1 MEGPLV
7 SDTTEI
13 LSGAPGTSE
22 DAPVGI
28 PAPPAAA
35 GGSAQGD
42 AGAGGT
48 MASTSKSRS
57 RGGTGLS
64 SLLMPELQRIAQ
76 TMGIPGA
83 GRMRKGQLIE
93 AIEARQGG
101 APRQQTGAASQGSD
115 QRVASAGAD
124 ATRLRKQDAME
135 PDITTQPGIGDRAA
149 SGLGAGAHGG
159 IGADGAGGAGGAG
172 QQLSFDQAA
181 VTDRPNGRAQQAPA
195 QQAPAQQAAAQQGA
209 APAGAQET
217 AGVPQAAQDDAQP
230 GEAASAETQRGDRR
244 RRNGRRDDQS
254 SRGRDQAAREQSGR
268 DGASRDGG
276 GREGGR
282 EQGSRDQGSREQ
294 GSRDQGGRDHG
305 GRDGASRDNG
315 GQERGGQERGGRDRE
330 PMAASRGPAGDQYD
344 DGDGRRRGRDR
355 FRNRNRRRDR
365 QADSEPVIAE
375 DDVLIPIA
383 GILDVLESQGY
394 AFVRTTGY
402 LPGPNDVYVS
412 LSQVRK
418 NGLRKGD
425 VIEGA
430 VRQPREG
437 ERREKFNA
445 LLRLDKVNGLDPE
458 KSVSRPEFS
467 KLVPL
472 YPQDRLRLETDPAN
486 MTTRIIDLICPIG
499 KGQRGLIVSPPKAG
513 KTMILQAIANAITKN
528 NPECHLMVVLV
539 DERPEE
545 VTDMQ
550 RTVKGEVIHSTFDH
564 PADDHTTVAELAIER
579 AKRLVEM
586 GHDVVILLDNITR
599 LGRAYNNSAPASGR
613 ILSGGVDSTALYPPK
628 RFFGAARNIEHGG
641 SLTILAAALIETGSR
656 MDEVIF
662 EEFKGTGNMEL
673 RLRRELAEKR
683 LFPAVDVD
691 ASSTRK
697 EEILLA
703 PEELKI
709 VWQLRR
715 VLHALE
721 PQQALELLMEQMR
734 KTKSNAEFLLQVQKT
749 TLGS

>member
-7 SDTTEI
+7 SDTTE
-13 LSGAPGTSE
+13 LLNGTPGVSE
-22 DAPVGI
+22 DAPIGI
-28 PAPPAAA
+28 SAPPAAA
-35 GGSAQGD
+35 SGSAPGD
-42 AGAGGT
+42 PGADGAT
-48 MASTSKSRS
+48 ASTSKSRS

-76 TMGIPGA
+76 SMGIPGA
-83 GRMRKGQLIE
+83 GRMRKGQLVE
-93 AIEARQGG
+93 AIQARQGG
-101 APRQQTGAASQGSD
+101 AAKQETGAANQGSD

-124 ATRLRKQDAME
+124 STRLRKQDAME
-135 PDITTQPGIGDRAA
+135 PDTRTQPGIGDGAA
-149 SGLGAGAHGG
+149 AGIGASTRGG
-159 IGADGAGGAGGAG
+159 IGVDGAG

-181 VTDRPNGRAQQAPA
+181 VTDRPNGQRRSRPRLSRRAPSRL
-195 QQAPAQQAAAQQGA
+195 
-209 APAGAQET
+209 ET
-217 AGVPQAAQDDAQP
+217 
-230 GEAASAETQRGDRR
+230 RR
-244 RRNGRRDDQS
+244 RRRPAGRPGRRS
-254 SRGRDQAAREQSGR
+254 AGYTRPRRARCSAATGGAGTDAVTTSPRAAGTR
-268 DGASRDGG
+268 AASRAAAVT
-276 GREGGR
+276 RAAVT
-282 EQGSRDQGSREQ
+282 QQA
-294 GSRDQGGRDHG
+294 SRDQGGRDHG
-305 GRDGASRDNG
+305 GRDS
-315 GQERGGQERGGRDRE
+315 GGQERGGRDRE
-330 PMAASRGPAGDQYD
+330 PMAASRGPSDNRGPSDQYD
-344 DGDGRRRGRDR
+344 DSAGRGRSRDR

-365 QADSEPVIAE
+365 QAEPETMISE

-383 GILDVLESQGY
+383 GILDVLDSQGY

-418 NGLRKGD
+418 HGLRKGD

-430 VRQPREG
+430 VRQAREG

-445 LLRLDKVNGLDPE
+445 LVRLDKVNGLDPE
-458 KSVSRPEFS
+458 KSVGRPEFS

-472 YPQDRLRLETDPAN
+472 YPQERLRLETDPGN

-513 KTMILQAIANAITKN
+513 KTMILQSIANAITKN

-641 SLTILAAALIETGSR
+641 SLTILAAALVETGSR

-697 EEILLA
+697 EEILLS
-703 PEELKI
+703 PDELKI
-709 VWQLRR
+709 IWQLRR